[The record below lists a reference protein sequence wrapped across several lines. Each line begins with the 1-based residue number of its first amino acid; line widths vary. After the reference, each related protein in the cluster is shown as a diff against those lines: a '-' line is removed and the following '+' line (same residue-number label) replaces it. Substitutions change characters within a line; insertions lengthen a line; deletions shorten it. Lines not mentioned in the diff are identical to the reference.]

1 MGQSFVVAVMLVLV
15 VALLHRR
22 YVRTTRLPRVAAI
35 AADVVIVVGAL
46 LAVIGALSGRLLD
59 PSWARVPAFVGWTW
73 MAVVLY
79 LVLGTAILG
88 VVTLT
93 IRVTSLARRR
103 DSSTLRLRTHRVGS
117 AVIVV
122 ASLATVGYGL
132 AEAADPRVTRTTVT
146 LERLPRQFDGV
157 RVALVSDLH
166 VGPARGPEL
175 VEDVVDD
182 IRAQEPD
189 MVVLAGDL
197 TDGTVELVGD
207 DLAPL
212 RRLSAPLGVFAVSGN
227 HEYYV
232 DDGGR
237 WLDFWDDLGVTVL
250 RNERRSVERGGA
262 SIDVVG
268 ITDATAPAPYEPDL
282 DRALAGRD
290 ADRLAFLVAHQPRQ
304 AFEATDR
311 GVDVQVSGHTHAGQI
326 WPIRYLVPLQQPT
339 VEGLDTVG
347 STTVYTTRGAGA
359 WGPPV
364 RVGAPPEIAVL
375 ELRAA

>member
-1 MGQSFVVAVMLVLV
+1 MGQLFVVAVVLVLT
-15 VALLHRR
+15 ATLLHRR
-22 YVRTTRLPRVAAI
+22 YVRATRVPRAAAI

-46 LAVIGALSGRLLD
+46 LAVVGSLSGRLLD
-59 PSWARVPAFVGWTW
+59 PTWARWPAFVGWTW

-88 VVTLT
+88 VVTLAVR
-93 IRVTSLARRR
+93 IVSRARRR
-103 DSSTLRLRTHRVGS
+103 DSSALRLRTHRVGS
-117 AVIVV
+117 AVVAV
-122 ASLATVGYGL
+122 ASFATVGYGL

-146 LERLPRQFDGV
+146 LDRLPSEFDGV

-166 VGPARGPEL
+166 VGPARGSGL
-175 VEDVVDD
+175 VEEVVDE
-182 IRAQEPD
+182 IRGQRPD
-189 MVVLAGDL
+189 MIVLAGDL
-197 TDGTVELVGD
+197 TDGTVDLVGD

-212 RRLSAPLGVFAVSGN
+212 RALSAPLGVFAVSGN
-227 HEYYV
+227 HEFYA

-237 WLDFWDDLGVTVL
+237 WLDLWDDLGVTVL
-250 RNERRSVERGGA
+250 RNERRTVERGGA

-268 ITDATAPAPYEPDL
+268 INDATAPAPYEPDL

-290 ADRLAFLVAHQPRQ
+290 ADRLAFLLAHQPRQ
-304 AFEATDR
+304 AFEASDM
-311 GVDVQVSGHTHAGQI
+311 GVDLQVSGHTHAGQI
-326 WPIRYLVPLQQPT
+326 WPIRHLVPLQQPT

-347 STTVYTTRGAGA
+347 SAVVYTTRGAGA